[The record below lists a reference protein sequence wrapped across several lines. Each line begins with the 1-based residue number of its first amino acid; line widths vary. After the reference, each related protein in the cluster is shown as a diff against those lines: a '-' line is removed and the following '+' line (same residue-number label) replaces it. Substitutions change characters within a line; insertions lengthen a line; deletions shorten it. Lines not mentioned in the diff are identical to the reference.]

1 MKNNFVAMG
10 CFYRANPY
18 SLVKTICRGFDA
30 DSGDVMIA
38 YVQVGKGGCASE
50 VFFMLENE
58 FKNIFLS

>member
-18 SLVKTICRGFDA
+18 GLVKTICR
-30 DSGDVMIA
+30 
-38 YVQVGKGGCASE
+38 